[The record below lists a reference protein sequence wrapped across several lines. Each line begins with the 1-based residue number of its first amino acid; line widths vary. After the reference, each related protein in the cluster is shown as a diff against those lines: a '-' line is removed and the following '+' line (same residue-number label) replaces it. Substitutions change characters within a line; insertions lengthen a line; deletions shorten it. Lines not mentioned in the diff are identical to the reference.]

1 MYLLVHCRC
10 IHAAELKEKVLMCES
25 LEKTSEVTDDQEE
38 MNNIY
43 EQNKLVESQWL
54 AMQRR
59 RLSVAPCSQV

>member
-1 MYLLVHCRC
+1 
-10 IHAAELKEKVLMCES
+10 MCES